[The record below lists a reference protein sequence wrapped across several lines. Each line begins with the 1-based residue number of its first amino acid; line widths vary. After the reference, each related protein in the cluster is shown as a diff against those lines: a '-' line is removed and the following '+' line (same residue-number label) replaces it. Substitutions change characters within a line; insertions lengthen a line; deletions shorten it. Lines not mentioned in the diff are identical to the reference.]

1 MTPTDRRLFDLRTIR
16 NSIEQFMW
24 MNDDGLHDN
33 GLDYDEYM
41 ALLGV
46 LRMLPEFK
54 NRLVTLRDM
63 EVGVDNIQE

>member
-1 MTPTDRRLFDLRTIR
+1 MLPTNRRLFDLRTIR
-16 NSIEQFMW
+16 NSIEQFLW
-24 MNDDGLHDN
+24 MNDDGLHDK

-63 EVGVDNIQE
+63 GVGDDNI

>member
-24 MNDDGLHDN
+24 MNDDGLHDD

-41 ALLGV
+41 ALLGL

-63 EVGVDNIQE
+63 GVGDDNI

>member
-41 ALLGV
+41 ALLGL

-63 EVGVDNIQE
+63 GVGDDNI

>member
-1 MTPTDRRLFDLRTIR
+1 MIPNDRRLFDLRTIH
-16 NSIEQFMW
+16 NSIEQFLW

-63 EVGVDNIQE
+63 EVGGR

>member
-1 MTPTDRRLFDLRTIR
+1 
-16 NSIEQFMW
+16 

-54 NRLVTLRDM
+54 NRLVTLKDM
-63 EVGVDNIQE
+63 GVGDDNI